1 MQKLVFEELH
11 SVFGDTDRPATI
23 QDLNEL
29 KYLDRVIKET
39 LRFYPSVPLM
49 GRVSSEDVEIAGY
62 QIPKNTFIAI
72 HVHEIMNDPDH
83 FPNPEKFDPDRFLP
97 GNSSNRHPY
106 AYIPF
111 SAGPRNCVGKTTTP
125 HLIA

>member
-1 MQKLVFEELH
+1 
-11 SVFGDTDRPATI
+11 
-23 QDLNEL
+23 
-29 KYLDRVIKET
+29 
-39 LRFYPSVPLM
+39 M

-97 GNSSNRHPY
+97 ENSTNRHPY

-111 SAGPRNCVGKTTTP
+111 SAGPRNCVGKSISS
-125 HLIA
+125 HLIFRNDLIFSAIFRSKICDAGREVPAFDHSAQISN